1 MYLKY
6 LVLIVLIL
14 IIFVLLRHYNNNNNE
29 NKEGFQDAPG
39 ITWCANEN
47 GMCSSVDSGSTI
59 IYGAG
64 IGWTHKQFP
73 NGGDVMCNTTEF
85 GRDPRRG
92 KAKECYKV
100 PAGIEFAANEGE
112 TETINVDIGD
122 TVYYGQKASWTS
134 KTMNNDGSVECK
146 TAVFG
151 SDPISGQKKMCFVK
165 KAPPTTTTPMAST
178 TTPMASTTTPMASTT
193 TPMASTTTPMAS
205 TTTPMAS
212 TTTPMASTTTPMAS
226 TTTPVAST
234 TLPPSASTTLPPFV
248 STTLPPVASTTLPP
262 SASTTTPFATSTTPQ
277 NVSSTV
283 SPSGFN
289 FSDPTEL
296 KVLETNNFNTG
307 SDLQFRIDGN
317 VTETQLLMI
326 KSFIQ

>member
-193 TPMASTTTPMAS
+193 TPMASTTTP
-205 TTTPMAS
+205 
-212 TTTPMASTTTPMAS
+212 
-226 TTTPVAST
+226 VAST

>member
-14 IIFVLLRHYNNNNNE
+14 IIFVLLRHYNNNENE

-47 GMCSSVDSGSTI
+47 GMCSVDSGSTI

-73 NGGDVMCNTTEF
+73 NGINVKCNNETF
-85 GRDPRRG
+85 VDPNQSVP
-92 KAKECYKV
+92 KKCYKV
-100 PAGIEFAANEGE
+100 PAAYEFAAMEGSE
-112 TETINVDIGD
+112 INVTKGD
-122 TVYYGQKASWTS
+122 TVFYGQEDTWVPTKYEEDGIIICNNATFS
-134 KTMNNDGSVECK
+134 K
-146 TAVFG
+146 
-151 SDPISGQKKMCFVK
+151 DPIPGVKKMCFIQP
-165 KAPPTTTTPMAST
+165 ASTPMAST
-178 TTPMASTTTPMASTT
+178 TTPFVSTNTPF
-193 TPMASTTTPMAS
+193 
-205 TTTPMAS
+205 
-212 TTTPMASTTTPMAS
+212 
-226 TTTPVAST
+226 VST
-234 TLPPSASTTLPPFV
+234 TLPPSASTTLPPSN
-248 STTLPPVASTTLPP
+248 STTTPFATSTLPP